1 MKRSRSTFHMII
13 ACVHGGLQLLSI
25 KLSRDSGD
33 DSIVDSNED
42 LDCLLGMCKRTI
54 ASRRFHKFCI

>member
-25 KLSRDSGD
+25 KLSR
-33 DSIVDSNED
+33 
-42 LDCLLGMCKRTI
+42 C
-54 ASRRFHKFCI
+54 